1 MRLNINEGIAL
12 PAPPCPCTVWYRAR
26 REAQVRQAVQ
36 AVQTVPI
43 CPVIGGAKTEKGV
56 QTPFVTEAGY
66 VSKVCKLFVN
76 KALNYFTRILLCS
89 EPELLHYRFR
99 ADTIGSASG
108 GTKYLDVSSVFRY
121 N

>member
-1 MRLNINEGIAL
+1 M
-12 PAPPCPCTVWYRAR
+12 
-26 REAQVRQAVQ
+26 RQAVQ
-36 AVQTVPI
+36 AVQTVSP
-43 CPVIGGAKTEKGV
+43 CPAIGGAKTEKGV

-66 VSKVCKLFVN
+66 MSKVCKLFVN

-99 ADTIGSASG
+99 AASG